1 MIRGV
6 CFDMDG
12 LLIDSEP
19 LGAKMM
25 FKAVEEQGCNL
36 TVEQQRSSLGMNAD
50 ATKVAMRKWFGDAID
65 PEQYMSDWFRLMKE
79 YIRENGV
86 PEKTGAREALAAL
99 KVRGVRTALVTSND
113 PTLVNDYLRLSGF
126 DAYLDF
132 VVTGNQVV
140 HGKPAPDIYLLA
152 AEKLGLSP
160 DECAGVDDSLNGV
173 KAIRSAGMLSVMVP
187 DLLPYGETFAPYVD
201 ICLDSLKELD
211 AALQAR
217 A

>member
-50 ATKVAMRKWFGDAID
+50 ATKAAMRKWFGDAID

-160 DECAGVDDSLNGV
+160 DECAGVEDSLNGV
-173 KAIRSAGMLSVMVP
+173 KAIRSAGMLSVI
-187 DLLPYGETFAPYVD
+187 LP
-201 ICLDSLKELD
+201 
-211 AALQAR
+211 
-217 A
+217 

>member
-50 ATKVAMRKWFGDAID
+50 ATKAAMRKWFGDAID

-160 DECAGVDDSLNGV
+160 DECAGVEDSLNGV

-211 AALQAR
+211 AALQAKQ
-217 A
+217 